1 MIKCR
6 QDIPMYVKLVS
17 HEQVNLKTTFEH
29 RAKVSLILIENT
41 VLLYLCD
48 REEAALYQNV
58 LNIIE
63 RELSQNGLTLHQ
75 HTEQK

>member
-1 MIKCR
+1 M
-6 QDIPMYVKLVS
+6 
-17 HEQVNLKTTFEH
+17 
-29 RAKVSLILIENT
+29 SLILIENT

-48 REEAALYQNV
+48 REEAALHQNI